1 MSDATVRRRPGIVTF
16 VVVLVY
22 IVGIADIAI
31 GILTIFLRYLPETTS
46 AGITLPVTL
55 LGAGMILFGL
65 LQVALA
71 SGVARGSRASRLGT
85 TIVLLAGLAL
95 DLADLAIGGD
105 GDWSGV
111 VTQLIACVLVIVP
124 LWVGPGRRYFART
137 APTSR

>member
-1 MSDATVRRRPGIVTF
+1 MTDTTARRRPGLVTLA
-16 VVVLVY
+16 VVLIY
-22 IVGIADIAI
+22 IAGIADIAL
-31 GILTIFLRYLPETTS
+31 GVLTIFLRYLPETAS
-46 AGITLPVTL
+46 AGLTLPITL
-55 LGAGMILFGL
+55 LGAATILFGL
-65 LQVALA
+65 FLVALA

-124 LWVGPGRRYFART
+124 LWVGPGRRYFAPA